1 MKPTSIEAGRALHNE
16 QSIKAGFFAALVVLF
31 LVNLTWVATSMF
43 FDRFF
48 PWISIIQGIILG
60 KSARKY
66 GYGIDWRLPL
76 MSFFLALFAS
86 ISGSFISALF
96 LTGRE
101 FNTGGLVLINEISW
115 HTVSTFMLNE
125 YGIVGCIY
133 GIFSGVLAAFYS
145 LRELNRDEA
154 IAYRKFKKTINIRED
169 RR

>member
-16 QSIKAGFFAALVVLF
+16 QSLKAGFLAALVVIF
-31 LVNLTWVATSMF
+31 LVNLIWVATSMF

-60 KSARKY
+60 KSVRKY
-66 GYGIDWRLPL
+66 GHGINWRMSIL
-76 MSFFLALFAS
+76 SFFLALFAS
-86 ISGSFISALF
+86 ISGSFTSALF

-101 FNTGGLVLINEISW
+101 FNTGGFVLINEISW

-145 LRELNRDEA
+145 LRELSRDEA
-154 IAYRKFKKTINIRED
+154 IAYRKFKKNSEI
-169 RR
+169 

>member
-1 MKPTSIEAGRALHNE
+1 MIFINVFWVSI
-16 QSIKAGFFAALVVLF
+16 
-31 LVNLTWVATSMF
+31 SMF

-60 KSARKY
+60 KSVRKY

-101 FNTGGLVLINEISW
+101 FDTGGLVLINEISW

-125 YGIVGCIY
+125 YGIVGLNTGIISTEMAPFGGIKESGMGREGSKY
-133 GIFSGVLAAFYS
+133 GIDDYLEIKYVSLAGIEEP
-145 LRELNRDEA
+145 L
-154 IAYRKFKKTINIRED
+154 
-169 RR
+169 

>member
-16 QSIKAGFFAALVVLF
+16 QSIKAGFFAALIVLF
-31 LVNLTWVATSMF
+31 LINLTWVATSMF

-60 KSARKY
+60 KSVRKY
-66 GYGIDWRLPL
+66 GYGIDLRLPL

-154 IAYRKFKKTINIRED
+154 IAYRKFKKTINNRED